1 MQNKQLSFKQRLAW
15 QAVGFV
21 IGSVLFA
28 LSGGLASWT

>member
-1 MQNKQLSFKQRLAW
+1 MQKQLSFKQKLAW

-28 LSGGLASWT
+28 LAGGLQHWT